1 MKSKTSF
8 CNPTLLKKNIRRFP
22 VIWVLFTILLF
33 LCCTMPIFN
42 LVPMLVEDA
51 EEEGAQVFRAVWMTA
66 SVPVSA
72 IYAVICAAACFG
84 YLHKTRSA
92 YMLHAFPMTRTCQFT
107 TNYISGLL
115 FAIVPEVFITLL
127 NLLAAAIVGV
137 NIFVPILQLLVL
149 GVLEYLFFYGLAVFC
164 MNITG
169 KTSYGVLGYC
179 VLNFA
184 LVVLESILRIIFE
197 PMLYGIVSFS
207 SENVTTPFCPVIG
220 LYKFTLWNAIDGL
233 PGLGWTYV
241 FIVAAVGIA
250 LAVFAWLLY
259 RKRHMEQAG
268 EVVAFGW
275 ARPIFKYF
283 FTTCAALTLGIVI
296 LGLFTVGSSDLTAGN
311 IILSLLIAGL
321 IGFVLAE
328 MMLKRTVR
336 VFKRKAFIGFA
347 VFAAAVIAFTL
358 CARYDVL
365 GIVRRVPQPGQ
376 VAFVEVTS
384 EYGATTIRL
393 DQTKDI
399 ETVTSLQKAHIDDYM
414 RNGNDDGWPYSDVE
428 LTYKLKDGSSFT
440 RSYQM
445 TDEEALRKTLNQPE
459 VIKAYYDSFDL
470 ANQKGGDVNY
480 HYVNFGYLSQA
491 QLRELAAY
499 LEEDIAE
506 GIPDFY
512 ERAFFGNEY
521 ENITVVIPK
530 VGTLYITP
538 GEAHAREYLLSL
550 LDIPEDE
557 AEIEEYYYYD

>member
-33 LCCTMPIFN
+33 LCCTLPIFN
-42 LVPMLVEDA
+42 LVPLLVEDA
-51 EEEGAQVFRAVWMTA
+51 SAAGAQVFRAVWMTA
-66 SVPVSA
+66 SVPASA
-72 IYAVICAAACFG
+72 IYACICAAACFG

-137 NIFVPILQLLVL
+137 EIYVPILQLLAL
-149 GVLEYLFFYGLAVFC
+149 AVLEYLFFYGLAVFC

-169 KTSYGVLGYC
+169 KTAYGILGYC

-184 LVVLESILRIIFE
+184 LVVLESILRIIYE

-207 SENVTTPFCPVIG
+207 AENVTTPFCPVIG
-220 LYKFTLWNAIDGL
+220 LYKFTLRNAIDGL
-233 PGLGWTYV
+233 PGVGWGYV

-250 LAVFAWLLY
+250 LAVFAWLFY

-268 EVVAFGW
+268 EVVAFSW

-283 FTTCAALTLGIVI
+283 FTTCAALVLGIVM
-296 LGLFTVGSSDLTAGN
+296 LALFTTGNGAVTPGN
-311 IILSLLIAGL
+311 IIISLLIAGL
-321 IGFVLAE
+321 IGYILAE

-336 VFKRKAFIGFA
+336 VFKPKAFIGFA

-358 CARYDVL
+358 CARYDML
-365 GIVRRVPQPGQ
+365 GIVRRVPQPEQ

-445 TDEEALRKTLNQPE
+445 TDEEALRKTLTQPE
-459 VIKAYYDSFDL
+459 VIKAYYDKFDL
-470 ANQKGGDVNY
+470 ANQKGGDVNCY
-480 HYVNFGYLSQA
+480 YQNFGYLSQA

-499 LEEDIAE
+499 LEEDITE

-512 ERAFFGNEY
+512 DRAFFGNEY
-521 ENITVVIPK
+521 ENITVVIPRI
-530 VGTLYITP
+530 GTLYITP
-538 GEAHAREYLLSL
+538 GEEHAWEYLSSL
-550 LDIPEDE
+550 LNIPE
-557 AEIEEYYYYD
+557 IEDYTEWEYGR